1 MLLGLDREQTY
12 KPDYAESHSVLVDL
26 LKHFSQ
32 CMSKDINL
40 IELQSSSS
48 LSKLISNVPAFREH
62 YSDSKT
68 SQFCLQYLHSIE
80 VFLLFLKAERSRNWE
95 MHFQTVREMM
105 SYFDSLWHHLN
116 AKPTYLY
123 YNEWKSFLKLIQIFT
138 ESFKRFY
145 SIRSDKCW
153 AGLSTDFVIEQ
164 EAKCEN
170 LWWTYS

>member
-1 MLLGLDREQTY
+1 MYRKFSLEKKCLGGHDLTYETLIGLIISMLLGLDREQTY

-105 SYFDSLWHHLN
+105 PCFDSL
-116 AKPTYLY
+116 
-123 YNEWKSFLKLIQIFT
+123 
-138 ESFKRFY
+138 
-145 SIRSDKCW
+145 
-153 AGLSTDFVIEQ
+153 
-164 EAKCEN
+164 
-170 LWWTYS
+170 